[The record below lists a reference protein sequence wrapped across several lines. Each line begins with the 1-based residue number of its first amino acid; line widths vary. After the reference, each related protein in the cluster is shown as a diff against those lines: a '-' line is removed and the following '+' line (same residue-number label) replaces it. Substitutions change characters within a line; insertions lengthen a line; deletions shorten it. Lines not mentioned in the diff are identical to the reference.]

1 MNNSSNYKTETW
13 TQTGPHTWSLTSPY
27 YINPAR
33 QISELES
40 LADHWRQKA
49 LIDDLTELP
58 NRLALK
64 MHMEEGQKEK
74 LEDYRRNS
82 LDTSIVFVD
91 LNDFGSIN
99 KKYGD
104 HNGDIALKTVA
115 SSIYEAIRED
125 DRLFRKGG
133 DEFILILN
141 GAGVDDANQTV
152 AKDLEARLTNGID
165 VTLAEGNV
173 IQVKASIGVFD
184 YSPDKPLVV
193 NIAEADTKMRR
204 AKTQCKLEEA
214 RKLPDPSP

>member
-1 MNNSSNYKTETW
+1 MNNSNYKTETW
-13 TQTGPHTWSLTSPY
+13 TQTGANTWSLTSPY

-33 QISELES
+33 RISELES

-141 GAGVDDANQTV
+141 GAGVNDANQTV

-165 VTLAEGNV
+165 VTLAEGTV

-193 NIAEADTKMRR
+193 NIAEADTKMRI
-204 AKTQCKLEEA
+204 AKTQCKREEA
-214 RKLPDPSP
+214 RNLPDPSP